1 MTQSPYSHY
10 SPYRSKS
17 ANEVDQMDSSVQV
30 GPFQLGAQDIGL
42 GLKHNPGMSIGIS
55 KNRDFN
61 PNEILGMSGI
71 GGGLAGGLGGAGI
84 GALIQAL
91 RGKSI
96 GKGALIGGG
105 IGGLAGAGLGLAGG
119 QIYNKDKAVQT
130 LYNEVKSLNK
140 QLDSVKSNP
149 IENLVRQYRDVE
161 IPGTIQSL
169 DRGMT
174 NAKNT
179 VVDNFIDFY
188 EPPITGGKRIS
199 KAVADYFTNFY
210 GPLLGYK

>member
-10 SPYRSKS
+10 SPYCSKS
-17 ANEVDQMDSSVQV
+17 ANENQMDSSVQV
-30 GPFQLGAQDIGL
+30 GPFELGAQDIGL
-42 GLKHNPGMSIGIS
+42 SLTNDPGMSIGIS

-119 QIYNKDKAVQT
+119 QIYNKDKAVKT

-140 QLDSVKSNP
+140 QLNSAKSNP
-149 IENLVRQYRDVE
+149 IENLLRQY
-161 IPGTIQSL
+161 
-169 DRGMT
+169 M
-174 NAKNT
+174 
-179 VVDNFIDFY
+179 
-188 EPPITGGKRIS
+188 
-199 KAVADYFTNFY
+199 
-210 GPLLGYK
+210 

>member
-17 ANEVDQMDSSVQV
+17 SDALRDHSQV
-30 GPFQLGAQDIGL
+30 GPFSVEVLDNLDHSTNPGL
-42 GLKHNPGMSIGIS
+42 GMGIS

-91 RGKSI
+91 RGKSV

-119 QIYNKDKAVQT
+119 QMYNKDK
-130 LYNEVKSLNK
+130 EVKSLME
-140 QLDSVKSNP
+140 QLNSVKSNP
-149 IENLVRQYRDVE
+149 IANLVRQYKDVE
-161 IPGTIQSL
+161 IPETIRSI

-179 VVDNFIDFY
+179 VVDNFTDFY
-188 EPPITGGKRIS
+188 APQITGAKKIP
-199 KAVADYFTNFY
+199 KAVSDYFTNFY
-210 GPLLGYK
+210 GPLFGR